1 MEPLFKGN
9 IHIHVHVIFVN
20 TSIRGKRH
28 FPGPESWVLPL
39 FRDSEA
45 VEKYLTIKSVDKFK
59 CTQTHNE
66 FHNININCLT
76 RWLDTVFQV
85 QYLKSLSIN
94 YKALQKDLQKLPL
107 QLCKMKM
114 KSCYDQGCNDT
125 GVVIGTN

>member
-1 MEPLFKGN
+1 MYMSSLQTLQFREKD
-9 IHIHVHVIFVN
+9 I
-20 TSIRGKRH
+20 
-28 FPGPESWVLPL
+28 FPGNESWVLPL

-94 YKALQKDLQKLPL
+94 YKALKKDLQKLPL

-125 GVVIGTN
+125 GGVIATK

>member
-9 IHIHVHVIFVN
+9 IHIRVHVIFVN
-20 TSIRGKRH
+20 TSIQGKRH
-28 FPGPESWVLPL
+28 FSRSRILGFTSVQGQ
-39 FRDSEA
+39 RS

-94 YKALQKDLQKLPL
+94 YKALKKDLQKLPL

-125 GVVIGTN
+125 GVVIATK